1 MAIWD
6 KLFGKAAADLVNGV
20 GKIVDDVVTSD
31 EEKLKL
37 TNELKGLVTGFVS
50 DIKEYQTQIITTEMK
65 GNWLQRSWRP
75 IIMLVFAFIVVL
87 SAFTDVTLNQLPNEF
102 WGLLKIGIGG
112 YIGGRSLEK
121 ITDSVGKNMD
131 ISFKRKRD
139 R

>member
-1 MAIWD
+1 MIWD